1 MKEFKEKAL
10 AAAERY
16 LEHRGYA
23 LIESL
28 PELPGGGFTDIV
40 ANDGNAIVF
49 IEVIAKDGTD
59 TGFPEELDSEHV
71 REAKE
76 MAAIRWLER
85 QGGRYGDMIVRFDVV
100 SMLVLSPD
108 RALIRHHINA
118 MTEFALVPDLPFE
131 AARSR
136 DGEPMLAG
144 ATA

>member
-1 MKEFKEKAL
+1 MKEFKTRAL

-23 LIESL
+23 LIESSPTL
-28 PELPGGGFTDIV
+28 PVDNLTDIV

-49 IEVIAKDGTD
+49 IEVLAKDNAD
-59 TGFPEELDSEHV
+59 TGFPEELDSERI
-71 REAKE
+71 REVKE

-85 QGGRYGDMIVRFDVV
+85 QGGRYCDMAIRFDVV
-100 SMLVLSPD
+100 SLVVLAPD

-118 MTEFALVPDLPFE
+118 MTESVLVPDLPFE
-131 AARSR
+131 PARPTK
-136 DGEPMLAG
+136 EVPQLAC

>member
-1 MKEFKEKAL
+1 MEEFKTKAL
-10 AAAERY
+10 TAAERY

-23 LIESL
+23 LIESAPTL
-28 PELPGGGFTDIV
+28 QIGSLTDIV

-49 IEVIAKDGTD
+49 IEVIAKDNAE
-59 TGFPEELDSEHV
+59 TGFPEELDSERI

-85 QGGRYGDMIVRFDVV
+85 QGGKYCDMAVRFDVV

-118 MTEFALVPDLPFE
+118 MTESALVPDLSFE
-131 AARSR
+131 PARSH
-136 DGEPMLAG
+136 DEEPLLAG
-144 ATA
+144 AAA